1 MVFSLLG
8 MALPPGCLLN
18 LMTLTFP
25 ALHFGASALMSAES
39 KGSTTAGEKTTF
51 FFGQDVPI
59 PTYLL
64 ALVVGKLEGRYE
76 KQAMTDTVTLP
87 GSDIPNDKPLN

>member
-1 MVFSLLG
+1 
-8 MALPPGCLLN
+8 
-18 LMTLTFP
+18 
-25 ALHFGASALMSAES
+25 MSAES

-76 KQAMTDTVTLP
+76 KQAMT
-87 GSDIPNDKPLN
+87 I